1 MRKEDHNYL
10 CQRRSLVNSGWKAVA
25 SIFPWRTATAT
36 WYSTLVVVSLS
47 EVWAIY
53 TLPVECCKMLVEA
66 YSPEGVV
73 AGSVLIL
80 VVAVALQIRFLTSS
94 NALLWGSASTVPS
107 ILTPAPA

>member
-53 TLPVECCKMLVEA
+53 TLSVECCKMLVEV
-66 YSPEGVV
+66 YSPEEIAVGSILL
-73 AGSVLIL
+73 SVLVHVL
-80 VVAVALQIRFLTSS
+80 VVAVSL
-94 NALLWGSASTVPS
+94 
-107 ILTPAPA
+107 